1 MKKFEPTIGDS
12 LYNLISPTMNK
23 NRTKL
28 FLLGFFLLSMFG
40 IISVSA
46 QVNKPKTNKYAKQIA
61 QIVES
66 YDQPELS
73 SIHTRVAERAALKR
87 AQAKSYAI
95 LHGIP
100 LRYEDANGVLYEL
113 QFIAEDGSP
122 IYFQTFNADAAI
134 STRANYLNT
143 GGGLGL
149 DLNGDDLTAHIWDGG
164 LARTSHQEYDGAG
177 GTNRF
182 SIGDGTTALHYH
194 SAHVTGTIMASGVQA
209 QAKGMAWQADAVGYD
224 WNNDTSEATTAAS
237 NGMLISNH
245 SYGYGASQLPD
256 AMFGQYGQDAHDWD
270 DIMHNAPYYLM
281 VVAAGNDGQDNTS
294 NGIPLDGQSAFD
306 KLSGHATA
314 KNNMVV
320 ANGLDAVINPDGS
333 LNSVSRNS
341 GSSEGP
347 TDDYRIKP
355 DIMGNGTQLYST
367 YETSN
372 TAYGTISGT
381 SMASPNVAGT
391 LLLLQEHY
399 VNLHGSFMRA
409 ATLKGLALHTA
420 DDVAAA
426 GPDAE
431 TGWGLMNA
439 KKAAET
445 LSTAAATS
453 GSAMVSEL
461 TLSQGQTYQ
470 ITVQAN
476 GVEPLMASISWTD
489 PAGTVNNGTNSNT
502 PALVNDLDIRLS
514 NGSTFTPWRLNAVN
528 SNTKGDNNV
537 DPFERIDING
547 ASGTYTLTVTHKG
560 TLSGG
565 SQNFSLIVTGVV
577 VASSP
582 LIGFATPTGSQIEN
596 TDCNYTDVNVVL
608 NIAQAPSQ
616 NADVSFTIDGAST
629 ATSGL
634 DFDLM
639 TPTVTFPAGS
649 TASQDMVL
657 RVYHDGFVE
666 GDETVTVNFTVNP
679 NGGDAAAD
687 TNADTFTLTINDDDA
702 VPLATQNLN
711 LLFEDFEDATGW
723 LVIDGDGDGNNWVI
737 LLDQGWSPHQ
747 YSGNWAASY
756 SWDNVPLTPD
766 NYLISPAVTIPAD
779 ATAATVSYIIG
790 SANESTY
797 YREHYSVYFTTDISS
812 TATIQAGTVLENDRE
827 IPANGTENRSH
838 NLIALAGQTGYF
850 VVRHHNVSDEFILGL
865 DTVSI
870 DATVE
875 TLVQTAVNTG
885 TTNDQVPLNGSG
897 TIYTADSATGNLML
911 AIANNNSFDY
921 GCTDTSVS
929 RSGTGAQPHNG
940 STLPNFV
947 MDKNFRIGVGNSTN
961 SGDTTVTFY
970 FTPAEI
976 TGWENATGL
985 SRTQLVAYRTD
996 GNETSPLSIGS
1007 FGSNIILT
1015 GNFTGLSGDYLFGPA
1030 AAFAACPGSTTYT
1043 SSGWSN
1049 GAPTANMTAII
1060 DENYSTSTANIEACT
1075 LVINA
1080 SKTLTIPDG
1089 TYVKVEGDITVN
1101 GTLFVANEGS
1111 LVQVDDAATV
1121 TNNGSITVR
1130 KVTPFLA
1137 PKYFMVLGSPMSAET
1152 RSGVYGSS
1160 VLVRNHTTANF
1171 VPHPDVTD
1179 QDPLAENF
1187 ADDNGDD
1194 WQNHTGVVNPGEG
1207 YLVLPQPDLYSSG
1220 SYTLDYTLGTL
1231 NNGQVDYNVTYNG
1244 TQNASPNI
1252 VGNPYASAIYAND
1265 FLGENSM
1272 IDAIYFWEH
1281 LTTASSSY
1289 PGYKVNNYDM
1299 GDISMYNSSGGV
1311 KAANDPGT
1319 STKPN
1324 GYISSGQGFGFKA
1337 TAAGTATF
1345 KNYMRVTD
1353 NNDTYRRP
1361 TADRNRIWLNVS
1373 NETYG
1378 LNSGM
1383 LLSFSEESTDG
1394 YDAKY
1399 DAKRLATP
1407 VSLYSKLPSG
1417 EELAI
1422 QGRSAFD
1429 ESQEIPLGFV
1439 SQVEENQEFIISI
1452 SDQDGLVWPDVQVY
1466 LLDKAKNMVHNLSDA
1481 DYTFKSKVGAHN
1493 DRFVL
1498 LFKRTVLG
1506 APENQLQNIS
1516 LVPNPTT
1523 GSLTIVAPN
1532 APVNSVEVYDLR
1544 GRKLLSVDCSTGNRT
1559 LDLSAL
1565 QSATYFVK
1573 VNTEEGGVTKR
1584 IVKQ

>member
-1 MKKFEPTIGDS
+1 MFKHYSS
-12 LYNLISPTMNK
+12 LPFRCIV
-23 NRTKL
+23 L
-28 FLLGFFLLSMFG
+28 FCFFG
-40 IISVSA
+40 IFSA
-46 QVNKPKTNKYAKQIA
+46 MGQNNNPATNKYAKQIA
-61 QIVES
+61 QIVAS
-66 YDQPELS
+66 YDQTELS
-73 SIHTRVAERAALKR
+73 NIYNRVAEKAVLNK
-87 AQAKSYAI
+87 AQAKSYAM
-95 LHGIP
+95 LHNIP
-100 LRYEDANGVLYEL
+100 LRYEDAEGVLYEL

-149 DLNGDDLTAHIWDGG
+149 DLNGDDLVAHIWDGG
-164 LARTSHQEYDGAG
+164 LARSTHQEYDGAG
-177 GTNRF
+177 GNNRF

-224 WNNDTSEATTAAS
+224 WNNDTSEATTAAGA
-237 NGMLISNH
+237 GMLISNH
-245 SYGYGASQLPD
+245 SYGYRAIDIPD
-256 AMFGQYGQDAHDWD
+256 AWFGQYGQDAHDWD
-270 DIMHNAPYYLM
+270 AIMHNAPYYLM
-281 VVAAGNDGQDNTS
+281 VVAAGNDGDDNSS
-294 NGIPLDGQSAFD
+294 NGAPLGGNAAYD

-320 ANGLDAVINPDGS
+320 ANGRDATINPDGT
-333 LNSVSRNS
+333 LNSVTRNS
-341 GSSEGP
+341 SSSEGP

-355 DIMGNGTQLYST
+355 DIMGNGTSLYST
-367 YETSN
+367 FEDSDTS
-372 TAYGTISGT
+372 YGNLTGT
-381 SMASPNVAGT
+381 SMASPNIAGT

-420 DDVAAA
+420 DDVAAT
-426 GPDAE
+426 GPDAQ

-445 LSTAAATS
+445 LTTAAATS
-453 GSAMVSEL
+453 GSAIVEEL

-489 PAGTVNNGTNSNT
+489 PAGTVNGGTNSNT

-514 NGSTFTPWRLNAVN
+514 NGSTFTPWKLNAVN
-528 SNTKGDNNV
+528 SNTQGDNNV
-537 DPFERIDING
+537 DPYERIDING

-582 LIGFATPTGSQIEN
+582 LIGFATPTGSELEN

-616 NADVSFTIDGAST
+616 NADVTFTIDGGST

-649 TASQDMVL
+649 TANQNMVL

-666 GDETVTVNFTVNP
+666 GDETVTVSFAVNP

-687 TNADTFTLTINDDDA
+687 TNADTFTLTINDDDLA
-702 VPLATQNLN
+702 PLSTQNVSIYS
-711 LLFEDFEDATGW
+711 EDFD
-723 LVIDGDGDGNNWVI
+723 DGVFDVTT
-737 LLDQGWSPHQ
+737 
-747 YSGNWAASY
+747 SGNSGSDFWAAGTNAVATSSY
-756 SWDNVPLTPD
+756 WTTSGNSTMFAFTNDDACNCDKGNDLLTTNSFSLNGPYTSATLTFD
-766 NYLISPAVTIPAD
+766 HAFADLGETGQVLISIAGGAF
-779 ATAATVSYIIG
+779 TVISTLSNTSNSNGGGSYTTPWVNGLVVDLSSYIGQSDVRIQFKYNDNG
-790 SANESTY
+790 AWAYGMAVDNILISA
-797 YREHYSVYFTTDISS
+797 
-812 TATIQAGTVLENDRE
+812 
-827 IPANGTENRSH
+827 
-838 NLIALAGQTGYF
+838 
-850 VVRHHNVSDEFILGL
+850 VVN
-865 DTVSI
+865 TP
-870 DATVE
+870 
-875 TLVQTAVNTG
+875 VQTAVNTG
-885 TTNDQVPLNGSG
+885 TTNDQVPLNGTG
-897 TIYTADSATGNLML
+897 TIYTADSATGNVML
-911 AIANNNSFDY
+911 DITNNNSFDY

-929 RSGTGAQPHNG
+929 RAGTGAQSHNG

-947 MDKNFRIGVGNSTN
+947 MDKNFRIGVGNSTT
-961 SGDTTVTFY
+961 SGNTSVTFY

-976 TGWENATGL
+976 TGWESATGL
-985 SRTQLVAYRTD
+985 SRTQLVGYRTD
-996 GNETSPLSIGS
+996 GNETSPLTIGS
-1007 FGSNIILT
+1007 FGSNITLT

-1043 SSGWSN
+1043 ASGWSN
-1049 GAPTANMTAII
+1049 GTPTANMTAII
-1060 DENYSTSTANIEACT
+1060 DEDYSTATANIDACT
-1075 LVINA
+1075 LVVHAN
-1080 SKTLTIPDG
+1080 KTLTVPDG
-1089 TYVKVEGDITVN
+1089 TYVKVEGNITVN

-1121 TNNGSITVR
+1121 TNNGSITVQ
-1130 KVTPFLA
+1130 KITPFLA
-1137 PKYFMVLGSPMSAET
+1137 PRYFMVLGSPMSAET

-1160 VLVRNHTTANF
+1160 VLVRNHITANF
-1171 VPHPDVTD
+1171 VPHPDVTA

-1194 WQNHTGVVNPGEG
+1194 WQNYTGVVNPGEG
-1207 YLVLPQPDLYSSG
+1207 YLVLPQPDLASSG
-1220 SYTLDYTLGTL
+1220 SYTLNYTQGTL
-1231 NNGQVDYNVTYNG
+1231 NNGQVDYAVTYNG
-1244 TQNASPNI
+1244 TQNSSPNI

-1265 FLGENSM
+1265 FLSENNM
-1272 IDAIYFWEH
+1272 IDAVYFWEH
-1281 LTTASSSY
+1281 LTTANSSY

-1319 STKPN
+1319 STQPN

-1337 TAAGTATF
+1337 TAGGTASF

-1361 TADRNRIWLNVS
+1361 AAPKDRIWLQIS
-1373 NETYG
+1373 NETYN
-1378 LNSGM
+1378 LSSGM
-1383 LLSFSEESTDG
+1383 LISFSEESVDG

-1407 VSLYSKLPSG
+1407 VSLYSKLATG

-1422 QGRSAFD
+1422 QGRSEFNED
-1429 ESQEIPLGFV
+1429 HEIPLGFV
-1439 SQVEENQEFIISI
+1439 SQIEEEQEFSISI
-1452 SDQDGLVWPDVQVY
+1452 SEKDGTVWPDVQVFLVDKNESTIHELTASDY
-1466 LLDKAKNMVHNLSDA
+1466 IFKAKNGVQ
-1481 DYTFKSKVGAHN
+1481 N
-1493 DRFVL
+1493 DRFML
-1498 LFKRTVLG
+1498 LFKNTALG
-1506 APENQLQNIS
+1506 VSENHLQTIS
-1516 LVPNPTT
+1516 MVPNPTT
-1523 GSLTIVAPN
+1523 GSVLILSPKAV
-1532 APVNSVEVYDLR
+1532 VNSIEVFDLR
-1544 GRKLLSVDCSTGNRT
+1544 GRKLMNANCNSAQYS
-1559 LDLSAL
+1559 LDLSGL
-1565 QSATYFVK
+1565 QAATYLVK
-1573 VNTEEGGVTKR
+1573 INTETGSVTKR